1 MSGGSSH
8 QRFTELNV
16 WKASRLFK
24 LQIYELVKSFPPEE
38 KYGLTSQLVRSARS
52 ICSNISEGHG
62 RFTYKDQLHFCIQ
75 SRGSLSESLNH
86 LIDAYDCKYIDMD
99 TLKNLEVAVHNVEKL
114 LNGYISFLRNTGS
127 SNRLNE

>member
-1 MSGGSSH
+1 MSGANSH
-8 QRFTELNV
+8 QRFTDLNV
-16 WKASRLFK
+16 WKVSRAFK
-24 LQIYELVKSFPPEE
+24 LQIYELVKLFPPEE

-52 ICSNISEGHG
+52 VCSNISEGHG

-86 LIDAYDCKYIDMD
+86 LIDAYDCKYIDSD
-99 TLKNLEVAVHNVEKL
+99 TLKKLEEAVTNVEKL

-127 SNRLNE
+127 NNKSNE